1 MSTVEVRLY
10 ANLQKYF
17 PNVKNSEAM
26 PVTLEDNATLT
37 DLIAKLGIPTKEINM
52 IIVNGKH
59 EKEGYLIKNGDRVG
73 IFPLI
78 AGG

>member
-10 ANLQKYF
+10 ANLQKYL
-17 PNVKNSEAM
+17 PIVKNGEAM

-37 DLIAKLGIPTKEINM
+37 DLIAKLKIPTKEINM
-52 IIVNGKH
+52 IIVNGRH
-59 EKEGYLIKNGDRVG
+59 EKEDYLVKNRDRIG

>member
-1 MSTVEVRLY
+1 MAQVEVRLF
-10 ANLQKYF
+10 ANLQKFF
-17 PNVKNSEAM
+17 PEVRNGESM
-26 PVTLEDNATLT
+26 LVTLEDAATL
-37 DLIAKLGIPTKEINM
+37 DELITYLNIPREKINM

-59 EKEGYLIKNGDRVG
+59 EKEDYILKQGDRVG

>member
-1 MSTVEVRLY
+1 
-10 ANLQKYF
+10 
-17 PNVKNSEAM
+17 
-26 PVTLEDNATLT
+26 
-37 DLIAKLGIPTKEINM
+37 M